1 MPDYLVLARKWRPGL
16 FDEVVGQAH
25 VTRTLKN
32 AIALN
37 KVGHAY
43 LFSGSRGVGK
53 TTTARILAK
62 ALNCEKGPTTEPCNE
77 CSSCRAIAAGSS
89 VDVFEIDGASNTGVE
104 NVQELREGVAYL
116 PSQGRHKVYI
126 IDEVHMLS
134 NHAFNALLKT
144 IEEPPSHA
152 VFIFATTEPH
162 KIPQT
167 IRSRCQCFDFR
178 RIPLKEI
185 QRHLVKILEGEGV
198 GFDEEALFVVS
209 REAEGSL
216 RDAQSLLDQVLAYSG
231 GKVKTS
237 DVFDALGLMDR
248 AVLFDLAGAVIE
260 KDGKLALNIVEKIYD
275 FGYDLKKVSAS
286 LLELIRDLTVVKVTG
301 NAELLDLPDSEIER
315 AVSIASKAGVLRL
328 QMLFSIISR
337 GYEEILRSAYPR
349 YAFEMALMKAA
360 HFDEIE
366 PVAELIERLERLKKG
381 ESAGRQPPLNPPLV
395 KGGTHE
401 SPPFSKGSTHES
413 PSFSKG
419 GLGGVAP
426 VKAAQPVSA
435 TATPLCP
442 PLLRGDDMGVAHG
455 DSSPA
460 DEAGLMAHLKKNMPS
475 LAGPLDGAILKIEGN
490 TVEINAGVD
499 HRKLFEEIKREQIEK
514 FASLFL
520 KRPVRLRVN
529 AGDQGGVQAANL
541 NPQAAGNDIGK
552 DALSTLGARIIEDA
566 TGRLNV

>member
-16 FDEVVGQAH
+16 FDDVVGQTH

-32 AIALN
+32 AIALG

-62 ALNCEKGPTTEPCNE
+62 ALNCEKGPVPEPCNE

-116 PSQGRHKVYI
+116 PSEGRHKVYI

-144 IEEPPSHA
+144 IEEPPTHA

-185 QRHLVKILEGEGV
+185 QRHLAKILEGEGV
-198 GFDEEALFVVS
+198 GFDDEALFAVS

-248 AVLFDLAGAVIE
+248 AVLFDLAGAVVE
-260 KDGKLALNIVEKIYD
+260 KDGKQALNIVEKIYD

-301 NAELLDLPDSEIER
+301 NAGLLDLPDSEIER
-315 AVSIASKAGVLRL
+315 AGSIASKAGVLRL
-328 QMLFSIISR
+328 QMLFTIISR

-366 PVAELIERLERLKKG
+366 PVGELIERLERLKKG
-381 ESAGRQPPLNPPLV
+381 ESAAPPPPLSR
-395 KGGTHE
+395 GTAH
-401 SPPFSKGSTHES
+401 
-413 PSFSKG
+413 
-419 GLGGVAP
+419 
-426 VKAAQPVSA
+426 VKAAIPVSA
-435 TATPLCP
+435 TVSEGGA
-442 PLLRGDDMGVAHG
+442 RGD
-455 DSSPA
+455 SLPA
-460 DEAGLMAHLKKNMPS
+460 GEAGLMAHLKKNMPS
-475 LAGPLDGAILKIEGN
+475 LSGPLDGVILKIEGD
-490 TVEINAGVD
+490 TVELKADAG
-499 HRKLFEEIKREQIEK
+499 HKKLFEEIKREQIEK
-514 FASLFL
+514 TASLFL

-529 AGDQGGVQAANL
+529 AGDQGGVQAANQ
-541 NPQAAGNDIGK
+541 NPQAVGNDIGK
-552 DALSTLGARIIEDA
+552 DAMRTLGARVIEDA
-566 TGRLNV
+566 TGRLDV

>member
-16 FDEVVGQAH
+16 FDDVVGQAH

-32 AIALN
+32 AIALG

-62 ALNCEKGPTTEPCNE
+62 ALNCEKGPAPEPCNE

-185 QRHLVKILEGEGV
+185 QKHLVKILEGEGV
-198 GFDEEALFVVS
+198 GFDEEALFAVS

-248 AVLFDLAGAVIE
+248 AVLFDLAGAVVE
-260 KDGKLALNIVEKIYD
+260 KDGKQALNIVEKIYD

-301 NAELLDLPDSEIER
+301 NALLLDLPDSEVER
-315 AVSIASKAGVLRL
+315 AGSIASKAGVLRL
-328 QMLFSIISR
+328 QMLFTIISR

-366 PVAELIERLERLKKG
+366 PVGELIERLERLKKG
-381 ESAGRQPPLNPPLV
+381 ESAGR
-395 KGGTHE
+395 
-401 SPPFSKGSTHES
+401 
-413 PSFSKG
+413 
-419 GLGGVAP
+419 
-426 VKAAQPVSA
+426 
-435 TATPLCP
+435 ATP
-442 PLLRGDDMGVAHG
+442 
-455 DSSPA
+455 
-460 DEAGLMAHLKKNMPS
+460 
-475 LAGPLDGAILKIEGN
+475 
-490 TVEINAGVD
+490 
-499 HRKLFEEIKREQIEK
+499 
-514 FASLFL
+514 
-520 KRPVRLRVN
+520 
-529 AGDQGGVQAANL
+529 
-541 NPQAAGNDIGK
+541 
-552 DALSTLGARIIEDA
+552 
-566 TGRLNV
+566 

>member
-16 FDEVVGQAH
+16 FDDVVGQAH

-32 AIALN
+32 AIALG

-62 ALNCEKGPTTEPCNE
+62 ALNCEKGPAPEPCNE

-185 QRHLVKILEGEGV
+185 QKHLVKILEGEGV
-198 GFDEEALFVVS
+198 GFDEEALFAVS

-248 AVLFDLAGAVIE
+248 AVLFELAGAVVE
-260 KDGKLALNIVEKIYD
+260 KDGKQACLNIVEKIYD

-301 NAELLDLPDSEIER
+301 NALLLDLPDSEVER
-315 AVSIASKAGVLRL
+315 AGSIASKAGVLRF
-328 QMLFSIISR
+328 QMLFTIISR

-366 PVAELIERLERLKKG
+366 SVGELIERLERLKKG
-381 ESAGRQPPLNPPLV
+381 ESAGRQPHTAPPL
-395 KGGTHE
+395 
-401 SPPFSKGSTHES
+401 ST
-413 PSFSKG
+413 
-419 GLGGVAP
+419 GVAP

-435 TATPLCP
+435 TATPLSP

-499 HRKLFEEIKREQIEK
+499 HRNLFEEIKNR
-514 FASLFL
+514 
-520 KRPVRLRVN
+520 
-529 AGDQGGVQAANL
+529 
-541 NPQAAGNDIGK
+541 
-552 DALSTLGARIIEDA
+552 
-566 TGRLNV
+566 